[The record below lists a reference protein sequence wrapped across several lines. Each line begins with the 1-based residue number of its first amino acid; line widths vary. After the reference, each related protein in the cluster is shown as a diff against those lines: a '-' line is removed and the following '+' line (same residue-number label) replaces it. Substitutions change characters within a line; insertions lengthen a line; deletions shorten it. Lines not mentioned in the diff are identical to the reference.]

1 MYTQMILGAIA
12 GLSLFLYG
20 MQLMGDGLQKVAG
33 EGLKGIIRRLTK
45 NRFMSVLVGMFV
57 TTIIQSSSATTVMVV
72 GFVNAGLMTLSQAV
86 GVVFG
91 ANIGTTIT
99 GQMVSFNLSQWAPL
113 VIAAGLIS
121 NMLTKNPK
129 VKEASEIFIGFGI
142 LFIGMSTLSSSLEPL
157 KELPEFTNWIV
168 QYGNN
173 PYIGVGIGLLM
184 TLVLQSSSATI
195 GVLIALASQGVL
207 PITTAVYIIFGDN
220 IGTCTTALISSLG
233 TSRRGK
239 QVALFHLSIN
249 IIGTIY
255 FMLFFTGIL
264 TNFVSSIDPG
274 NVARQ
279 IANAHTIFNIVNVII
294 LFPFTNLLVKMIQ
307 TIIPDGE
314 DDEDTVTRY
323 LDKRILVTPS
333 IALENTMFEFASMA
347 QETSIALQN
356 SIGAAR
362 NRDKKL
368 VKKALENEQ
377 RINEFEKAI
386 VQYLV
391 EISQQNVSS
400 QDQQIIDE
408 LFSTANDIERI
419 GDHAENIADFARAI
433 IEREIYLDEETS
445 TELDNLYH
453 MIQRGF
459 NLSID
464 ALSTGN
470 QKTVQEV
477 IQIERDVDKLKIEV
491 RDKYMKRMNKGI
503 ASAESGIFVMD
514 LLSNLERI
522 SDHFRNIA
530 ETVERLK
537 RPVIVTE

>member
-72 GFVNAGLMTLSQAV
+72 GFVNAGLMALSQAV

-207 PITTAVYIIFGDN
+207 PIATAVYIIFGDN

-314 DDEDTVTRY
+314 DDEDTVTKY

-333 IALENTMFEFASMA
+333 IALENTMFEFAAMA
-347 QETSIALQN
+347 QETSLALQN

-470 QKTVQEV
+470 QKTVQDV